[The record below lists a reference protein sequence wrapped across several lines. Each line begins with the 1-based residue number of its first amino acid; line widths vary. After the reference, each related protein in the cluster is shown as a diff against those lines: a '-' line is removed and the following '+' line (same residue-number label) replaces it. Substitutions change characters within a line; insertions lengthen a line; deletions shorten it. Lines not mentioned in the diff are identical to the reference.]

1 MDTFPE
7 RADPEDP
14 YWAESPWFS
23 VILERTY
30 FVRSFCSGSDVLD
43 APCGVGWTSAKIAER
58 ARSVL
63 GIDYSKD
70 AIELA
75 KERYF
80 RDNLDFRIMNC
91 LDLQSLE
98 VSSFDVACSIE
109 ALEHFNYDDGI
120 RYIDELRRILRPK
133 GILVGTTPS
142 AFTRAEAQSRLVKE
156 KDAFHKY
163 IWTQRE
169 LKKLLRRRFSEVWVC
184 PMPDGY
190 FIFWAR
196 KGGGFSYQVTLGF
209 SYLRKRIRRLCRLFC
224 RICQEMTFGC

>member
-7 RADPEDP
+7 RADIEDP
-14 YWAESPWFS
+14 YWTESPWFS

-43 APCGVGWTSAKIAER
+43 APCGVGWISAKIAER

-109 ALEHFNYDDGI
+109 ALEHFNYGDGI
-120 RYIDELRRILRPK
+120 RYIDE
-133 GILVGTTPS
+133 
-142 AFTRAEAQSRLVKE
+142 
-156 KDAFHKY
+156 
-163 IWTQRE
+163 
-169 LKKLLRRRFSEVWVC
+169 
-184 PMPDGY
+184 
-190 FIFWAR
+190 
-196 KGGGFSYQVTLGF
+196 
-209 SYLRKRIRRLCRLFC
+209 
-224 RICQEMTFGC
+224 